1 MLDPEFMTAMRQ
13 MLSLTVQLGPNV
25 GSSEKGAA
33 GWREVSGTL
42 IDEAGEAAMSLTV
55 MPL

>member
-25 GSSEKGAA
+25 GSSEKEAA

-42 IDEAGEAAMSLTV
+42 IDEAGKL
-55 MPL
+55 L